1 MGGVFSWPSQ
11 KRTEWSM
18 LNIKRCQETRCMIE
32 ARSETFQKGY
42 FMSSKILRASFFFL
56 NLQNLNGNVK
66 EGRLRAEYKESERT
80 GFQSDV

>member
-1 MGGVFSWPSQ
+1 
-11 KRTEWSM
+11 
-18 LNIKRCQETRCMIE
+18 MIE

-42 FMSSKILRASFFFL
+42 STSSKILRASFFFFFL

-80 GFQSDV
+80 GFKSDV